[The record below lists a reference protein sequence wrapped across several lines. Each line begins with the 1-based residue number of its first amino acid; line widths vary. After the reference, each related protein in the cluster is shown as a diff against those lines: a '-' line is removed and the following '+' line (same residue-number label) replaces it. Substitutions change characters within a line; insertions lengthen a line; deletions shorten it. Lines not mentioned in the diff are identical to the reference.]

1 MKMSMKAIA
10 FAAALL
16 APVAAQAHKA
26 WLLPSATVL
35 SAEDPWITVDAAV
48 SNDLFYFNHVPLGL
62 DNLVITGPDGKAVQA
77 ENSARGKYRSTFDV
91 HLQEPGTYRIAVV
104 NARLSASWD
113 VDGKPRRWRG
123 TPETFAKEVPSD
135 ARDLKVS
142 QSLGRIETFVTA
154 GRPNDAALKPVGA
167 GLELVPVTH
176 PNDLFAGEESTFTL
190 LLDGKPAADLS
201 IEIVPDG
208 IRYRDKQNE
217 LAATTDKDGRFK
229 VTWPAAGRYWLET
242 VTEDDQTSLPQ
253 AKTRRLSY
261 AATFEVLPQ

>member
-1 MKMSMKAIA
+1 
-10 FAAALL
+10 
-16 APVAAQAHKA
+16 
-26 WLLPSATVL
+26 ATVL

-123 TPETFAKEVPSD
+123 TPETFAKEVPGD

-167 GLELVPVTH
+167 GLELV
-176 PNDLFAGEESTFTL
+176 
-190 LLDGKPAADLS
+190 
-201 IEIVPDG
+201 
-208 IRYRDKQNE
+208 
-217 LAATTDKDGRFK
+217 
-229 VTWPAAGRYWLET
+229 
-242 VTEDDQTSLPQ
+242 
-253 AKTRRLSY
+253 
-261 AATFEVLPQ
+261 